1 MIAQRMFSEFA
12 RRIADPD
19 VPIRLAASGDGESP
33 MLVDNKA
40 IVRRLY
46 EEVWN
51 ERRLEVV
58 DELISP
64 NYALDDPIV
73 SGSHIGPDL
82 YKRLVVELTTS
93 FPDLRF
99 TIEDISMAFIG
110 SRLADFRP
118 GGP

>member
-1 MIAQRMFSEFA
+1 
-12 RRIADPD
+12 
-19 VPIRLAASGDGESP
+19 

-46 EEVWN
+46 GEVWN

-64 NYALDDPIV
+64 NYALDDPVV
-73 SGSHIGPDL
+73 SGSHICPDL

-99 TIEDISMAFIG
+99 TVEDISMAFIG
-110 SRLADFRP
+110 SRLADFRT